1 MKTKK
6 TKEIKVK
13 FYSDSGHGWGAVK
26 RQTLL
31 ELGILDK
38 ISRYSYQRGKTVY
51 LEEDRDVSIFI
62 AACKDCG
69 IVVVPDYS
77 TAWHNRSPIR
87 SYDGFE
93 PTKVM

>member
-13 FYSDSGHGWGAVK
+13 FYSDAGHGWAAVK
-26 RQTLL
+26 RETLRD
-31 ELGILDK
+31 LGILDK
-38 ISRYSYQRGKTVY
+38 ISGYSYQRGKTVY
-51 LEEDRDVSIFI
+51 LEEDCDFSLFRS
-62 AACKDCG
+62 ACNSVG
-69 IVVVPDYS
+69 AVVTLDYS